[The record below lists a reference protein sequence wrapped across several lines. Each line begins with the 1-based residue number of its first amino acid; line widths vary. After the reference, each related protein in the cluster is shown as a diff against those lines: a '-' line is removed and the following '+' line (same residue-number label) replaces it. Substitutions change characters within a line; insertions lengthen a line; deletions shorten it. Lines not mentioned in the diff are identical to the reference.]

1 MTDLHTSLEVFLGH
15 EAFTDDRERQ
25 LRALADAIP
34 LIVWTANPNGEL
46 DYYNRQWEIYTGL
59 SAEETQGWGWAPVL
73 HPDDLQPC
81 IDRWTE
87 AFTSG
92 EPYEIEYRFKRAQDG
107 SYRWHLGRATPF
119 KDESGTILKWF
130 GTGTDIDDQVQGR
143 ERLHQAYVEIE
154 KVVEARTAE
163 LAAANQMLTRQ
174 NEVRK
179 AAVEALQQD
188 STRLNEIIT
197 TQYKLAEAIL
207 DHDAFVMLV
216 IERIALLTQAHGA
229 VFEWLEGDEMVYK
242 AATGA
247 VAPYIGLRLQLT
259 HSLSGLC
266 LLSGEVLSCN
276 DTETDPRVDLAACRK
291 VNARSLVAAPLIH
304 AGNPVGVLKIMSP
317 VPDAFSER
325 DIQTLQLMAGLIGAA
340 IGHQADYEAN
350 RKLLLGRTEALDA
363 LKNEIAHRAR
373 IEAAIRD
380 NEWRTRMIIESS
392 YDAFI
397 AIDHLGVVSDWN
409 QQAETIFGW
418 SRQEAVGSVLADLI
432 IPEPYR
438 QAHSHGMQHFLKTGE
453 GAVLNKPIELVGL
466 RRGGEEFPVELT
478 IRAMQFREGY
488 EFCAFLRD
496 ITERKTLEQKLLHI
510 SQSDP
515 LTGVPNRHIFNDRIS
530 EAMKRS
536 TRNHTRLALLYLD
549 IDGFKEINDEHGH
562 KIGDAILKEFT
573 LRLRNAIRA
582 SDTLARLGGDEFVI
596 ILEGLKHKLIAEKV
610 AEKILDAIR
619 EDIQVGK
626 KRLSITTTIGVAYYE
641 QDPDSEQ
648 FLDKAD
654 QAMYRAKQAGRNRI
668 GV

>member
-1 MTDLHTSLEVFLGH
+1 MSNLHTSLEVFLGH
-15 EAFTDDRERQ
+15 EAYTDDRERQ

-34 LIVWTANPNGEL
+34 LIVWTADPNGEL
-46 DYYNRQWEIYTGL
+46 DYYNRQWEIYTGF
-59 SAEETQGWGWAPVL
+59 SAEETKGWGWAPVL
-73 HPDDLQPC
+73 HPDDLQRC
-81 IDRWTE
+81 IERWTQ

-119 KDESGTILKWF
+119 KDENGTILKWF

-143 ERLHQAYVEIE
+143 ERLNQAYTEIE

-179 AAVEALQQD
+179 EAVEALQQD
-188 STRLNEIIT
+188 SLRLNEIIT

-207 DHDAFVMLV
+207 DHEAFIMLV
-216 IERIALLTQAHGA
+216 IERIALLTHAHGA
-229 VFEWLEGDEMVYK
+229 VFELVEGDEAVYK
-242 AATGA
+242 AATGT
-247 VAPYIGLRLQLT
+247 IQHHLGLRLKLV

-266 LLSGEVLSCN
+266 ILSGQVLSCN
-276 DTETDPRVDLAACRK
+276 DTETDPRVDLEACRK
-291 VNARSLVAAPLIH
+291 IKARSMVAAPLIH
-304 AGNPVGVLKIMSP
+304 AGKPVGVLKIMSEL
-317 VPDAFSER
+317 PDAFSER

-340 IGHQADYEAN
+340 IGHQADFEAN

-363 LKNEIAHRAR
+363 LNNEIEHRAR
-373 IEAAIRD
+373 VEATIRD

-397 AIDHLGVVSDWN
+397 AIDQHGAVSDWN

-418 SRQEAVGSVLADLI
+418 SRQEALGAVLADLI

-438 QAHSHGMQHFLKTGE
+438 QAHCLGMQHFLKTGE
-453 GAVLNKPIELVGL
+453 GSVLNKPIELVGL

-478 IRAMQFREGY
+478 IRAMQFKEGY

-496 ITERKTLEQKLLHI
+496 ITERKALEQKLLQL

-515 LTGVPNRHIFNDRIS
+515 LTGVPNRHIFNDRMG
-530 EAMKRS
+530 EAMKRC
-536 TRNHTRLALLYLD
+536 TRNKTRLALLYLD
-549 IDGFKEINDEHGH
+549 IDHFKAINDEYGH
-562 KIGDAILKEFT
+562 KTGDAILKEFT
-573 LRLRNAIRA
+573 QRLRNAIRA
-582 SDTLARLGGDEFVI
+582 SDTLARLGSDEFVI
-596 ILEGLKHKLIAEKV
+596 ILEGLKHNLAAEKM
-610 AEKILDAIR
+610 ASNILDSIR
-619 EDIQVGK
+619 ADMQVEDT
-626 KRLSITTTIGVAYYE
+626 RLAVTTTIGVAYYDGE
-641 QDPDSEQ
+641 PDPEQ

-654 QAMYRAKQAGRNRI
+654 KALYRAKQAGRNRI

>member
-1 MTDLHTSLEVFLGH
+1 MSNLHTSLEVFLGH
-15 EAFTDDRERQ
+15 EAYTDDRERQ

-34 LIVWTANPNGEL
+34 LIVWTADPNGEL
-46 DYYNRQWEIYTGL
+46 DYYNRQWEIYTGF
-59 SAEETQGWGWAPVL
+59 SAEETKGWGWAPVL
-73 HPDDLQPC
+73 HPDDLQRC
-81 IDRWTE
+81 IERWTQ

-119 KDESGTILKWF
+119 KDENGTILKWF

-143 ERLHQAYVEIE
+143 ERLNQAYTEIE

-179 AAVEALQQD
+179 EAVEALQQD
-188 STRLNEIIT
+188 SLRLNEIIT

-207 DHDAFVMLV
+207 DHEAFIMLV
-216 IERIALLTQAHGA
+216 IERIALLTHAHGA
-229 VFEWLEGDEMVYK
+229 VFELVEGDEAVYK
-242 AATGA
+242 AATGT
-247 VAPYIGLRLQLT
+247 IQHHLGLRLKLV

-266 LLSGEVLSCN
+266 ILSGQVLSCN
-276 DTETDPRVDLAACRK
+276 DTETDPRVDLEACRK
-291 VNARSLVAAPLIH
+291 IKARSMVAAPLIH
-304 AGNPVGVLKIMSP
+304 AGKPVGVLKIMSEL
-317 VPDAFSER
+317 PDVFSER

-340 IGHQADYEAN
+340 IGHQADFEAN

-363 LKNEIAHRAR
+363 LNNEIEHRAR
-373 IEAAIRD
+373 VEATIRD

-397 AIDHLGVVSDWN
+397 AIDQHGAVSDWN

-418 SRQEAVGSVLADLI
+418 SRQEALGAVLADLI

-438 QAHSHGMQHFLKTGE
+438 QAHYLGMQHFLKTGE
-453 GAVLNKPIELVGL
+453 GSVLNKPIELAGL

-478 IRAMQFREGY
+478 IRAMQFKEGY

-496 ITERKTLEQKLLHI
+496 ITERKALEQKLLQL

-515 LTGVPNRHIFNDRIS
+515 LTGVPNRHIFNDRMG
-530 EAMKRS
+530 EAMKRC
-536 TRNHTRLALLYLD
+536 TRNKTRLALLYLD
-549 IDGFKEINDEHGH
+549 IDHFKAINDEYGH
-562 KIGDAILKEFT
+562 KTGDAILKEFT
-573 LRLRNAIRA
+573 QRLRNAIRA
-582 SDTLARLGGDEFVI
+582 SDTLARLGSDEFVI
-596 ILEGLKHKLIAEKV
+596 ILEGLKHNLAAEKM
-610 AEKILDAIR
+610 ASKILDSIR
-619 EDIQVGK
+619 ADMQVEDT
-626 KRLSITTTIGVAYYE
+626 RLAVTTTIGVAYYDGE
-641 QDPDSEQ
+641 PDPEQ

-654 QAMYRAKQAGRNRI
+654 KALYRAKQAGRNRI

>member
-1 MTDLHTSLEVFLGH
+1 MSNLHTSLEVFLGH
-15 EAFTDDRERQ
+15 EAYTDDRERQ

-34 LIVWTANPNGEL
+34 LIVWTADPNGEL
-46 DYYNRQWEIYTGL
+46 DYYNRQWEIYTGF
-59 SAEETQGWGWAPVL
+59 SAEETMGWGWAPVL
-73 HPDDLQPC
+73 HPDDLQRC
-81 IDRWTE
+81 IERWTQ

-119 KDESGTILKWF
+119 KDENGAILKWF

-143 ERLHQAYVEIE
+143 ERLNQAYTEIE

-179 AAVEALQQD
+179 EAVEALQQD
-188 STRLNEIIT
+188 SLRLNEIIT

-207 DHDAFVMLV
+207 DHEAFIMLV
-216 IERIALLTQAHGA
+216 IERIALLTHAHGA
-229 VFEWLEGDEMVYK
+229 VFELVEGDEAVYK
-242 AATGA
+242 AATGT
-247 VAPYIGLRLQLT
+247 IQHHLGLRLKLV

-266 LLSGEVLSCN
+266 ILSGQVLSCN
-276 DTETDPRVDLAACRK
+276 DTETDPRVDLEACRK
-291 VNARSLVAAPLIH
+291 IKARSMVAAPLIH
-304 AGNPVGVLKIMSP
+304 AGKPVGVLKIMSEL
-317 VPDAFSER
+317 PDAFSER

-340 IGHQADYEAN
+340 IGHQADFEAN

-363 LKNEIAHRAR
+363 LNNEIEHRAR
-373 IEAAIRD
+373 VEATIRD

-397 AIDHLGVVSDWN
+397 AIDQHGAVSDWN

-418 SRQEAVGSVLADLI
+418 SRQEALGAVLADLI
-432 IPEPYR
+432 CPEPYR
-438 QAHSHGMQHFLKTGE
+438 QAHYLGMQHFLKTGE
-453 GAVLNKPIELVGL
+453 GSVLNKPIELVGL

-478 IRAMQFREGY
+478 IRAMQFKEGY

-496 ITERKTLEQKLLHI
+496 ITERKALEQKLLQL

-515 LTGVPNRHIFNDRIS
+515 LTGVPNRHIFNDRMG
-530 EAMKRS
+530 EAMKRC
-536 TRNHTRLALLYLD
+536 TRNKTRLALLYLD
-549 IDGFKEINDEHGH
+549 IDHFKAINDEYGH
-562 KIGDAILKEFT
+562 KTGDAILKEFT
-573 LRLRNAIRA
+573 QRLRNAIRA
-582 SDTLARLGGDEFVI
+582 SDTLVRLGSDEFVI
-596 ILEGLKHKLIAEKV
+596 ILEGLKHNLAAEKM
-610 AEKILDAIR
+610 ASKILDSIR
-619 EDIQVGK
+619 ADMQVEDT
-626 KRLSITTTIGVAYYE
+626 RLAVTTTIGVAYYDGE
-641 QDPDSEQ
+641 PDPEQ

-654 QAMYRAKQAGRNRI
+654 KALYRAKQAGRNRI